1 MSGLYIHIPFC
12 RLKCA
17 YCDFYSS
24 PKAEYMPAYVDAL
37 LQELEMRRD
46 EIESQRLTT
55 IYIGGGTP
63 SSLPPGLLSKLFEG
77 IHRLIDTSAVVET
90 TIEVN
95 PEDVTADFLNH
106 TLSLGADRL
115 SMGVQSL
122 NDSELR
128 AVGRRHSA
136 AVALKAV
143 EMIAARFE
151 NYSVDVIF
159 GLPGQTL
166 ESLTATVDRLLAFR
180 PPHISAYLLSY
191 EPGTRLYAALSVGK
205 VKEVS
210 EDEAEIMYREVAGR
224 LADAGYDHYEI
235 SNYALPGRY
244 SRHNSA
250 YWNLTPYLGLG
261 AAAHSFDGHLRR
273 YNPSS
278 INTYIETINNH
289 KCCYIIDEETDR
301 QRFNDLLLVTFRT
314 LAGFPLSALDR
325 WPAEIAGNFRSQ
337 AGQLLST
344 GKLICRD
351 GVLTIPPENWL
362 TSDAVLRQL
371 IITD

>member
-12 RLKCA
+12 RSKCA

-244 SRHNSA
+244 SRHNSS
-250 YWNLTPYLGLG
+250 YWNMTPYLGLG

-314 LAGFPLSALDR
+314 SAGFPLSALDR

>member
-12 RLKCA
+12 RSKCA

-63 SSLPPGLLSKLFEG
+63 SSLPLGLLSKLFEG

-136 AVALKAV
+136 GVALKAV

-151 NYSVDVIF
+151 NYNVDVIF

-244 SRHNSA
+244 SRHNSS

-289 KCCYIIDEETDR
+289 KCCYIIDEETDW

-314 LAGFPLSALDR
+314 SAGFPLSALDR